1 MPNPNLLDLAKLKDH
16 DKVVGLLEEVADSAP
31 EVFAIPAR
39 TVTGTS
45 YKISG
50 RHTNPGVGFRQANDG
65 WTPGKSSYFSRIIE
79 CKIFGGVIN
88 ADKAVALADEDGP
101 EAFRSREALGVA
113 NQAVL
118 ELGQQTIYGT
128 ATDAN
133 GFPGLKE
140 LHAQLSAERVQ
151 LGLTAIEVDATGTS
165 AGTGSSVYMIKTGPM
180 GVQYVFG
187 GGDAFRMGEWTEQ
200 QVTVN
205 NKQLPC
211 FVNDLTAWAG
221 LQAASIHS
229 VGRLFDLTA
238 DSGKTLSDS
247 LLWQLWHKFP
257 LGHKPD
263 LILMSRRSSQQLQT
277 SRTVVINANGNT
289 RGGNNV
295 ENIPAP
301 ADNFNGIPI
310 VVTDSITDAETLV

>member
-1 MPNPNLLDLAKLKDH
+1 MPNPNLLDLAKLNQH
-16 DKVVGLLEEVADSAP
+16 DKVVGLLEEVADLAP

-39 TVTGTS
+39 TVRGTS

-65 WTPGKSSYFSRIIE
+65 WTPGKSSYFSRLVE

-101 EAFRSREALGVA
+101 EMFRSREALGVA

-140 LHAQLSAERVQ
+140 LHAQLSDERDQ
-151 LGLTAIEVDATGTS
+151 LGLAKIEVDATGST
-165 AGTGSSVYMIKTGPM
+165 AATGSSVYMINTGPQ

-187 GGDAFRMGEWTEQ
+187 GGNAFQMGEWTEQ

-205 NKQLPC
+205 SKQLPC

-238 DSGKTLSDS
+238 DSNKTLTDA
-247 LLWQLWHKFP
+247 LLNTLWGKFP
-257 LGHKPD
+257 VGRKPN
-263 LILMSRRSSQQLQT
+263 LILMSRRSNTQLQT
-277 SRTVVINANGNT
+277 SRTVVINSNGAS
-289 RGGNNV
+289 RAGNNIEV
-295 ENIPAP
+295 VPP
-301 ADNFNGIPI
+301 PPTDFMGIPI
-310 VVTDSITDAETLV
+310 VTTDSILDTETLV